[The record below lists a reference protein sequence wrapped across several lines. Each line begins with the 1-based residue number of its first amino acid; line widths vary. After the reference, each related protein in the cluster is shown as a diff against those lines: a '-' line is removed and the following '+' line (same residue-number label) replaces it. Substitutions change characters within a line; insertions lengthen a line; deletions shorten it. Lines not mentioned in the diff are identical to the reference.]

1 MRLLLKTDTVRKRLK
16 VIGIAVIAL
25 AVLFWYAGNL
35 QADKTPYELKEAAQT
50 LRLTV
55 TLRIVGGLVT
65 AWAVVSMLRFGRR
78 WRARLETI
86 NTMPG
91 ILLSIAV
98 PRSLGDDVRDQ
109 TDFWRRLSSYL
120 PRPDEL
126 PCPHISFEIS
136 GTRDVV
142 LYSIFIPG
150 MEGLEHSLREEV
162 VREWPGAQLRELV
175 ISPDDVPPAHR
186 HRVFPDPAGFGG
198 YKKPVVAWND
208 FRLAGKDSLPL
219 HEDTGRGARGK
230 DPVEAFLG
238 ALSAIDTEMTVGIQ
252 FHVRPALAAF
262 RERWQKEVQ
271 RTENRA
277 AKMKQAKQ
285 PVLKSF
291 LEPARLLE
299 SRLDKA
305 TAIWEVGM
313 RVWAASER
321 EQETNHGLDRLSRVL
336 LAQTRGKHNHL
347 VVADTG
353 RDPIPIQERHYP
365 ASGGVLLT
373 DVELGRLIHLPAAA
387 VAEPYK
393 KLYRA
398 GSTDLPPDP
407 RGVVRDPASSR
418 IYGAYTHNTGE
429 KVYFGHDPEFTRMGT
444 FIAGATGTGKS
455 TVLANIV
462 IQDFM
467 NGAGGLVLDPHV
479 DFVREVMRNVP
490 PDRLEDVIV
499 YDIRDRQPPLYNI
512 CLAAH
517 GLGAAATVESI
528 MGAIQVVMEANWAG
542 AVRMQEILRNAFFL
556 SVGALGERASLIQVD
571 KLLKDEF
578 FREDLIAAIRDPVQ
592 YGATIDFWRQNF
604 AGWNETEKTQAVTIA
619 LRRLN
624 ALTSRPAVRRSLA
637 MPMNTLDL
645 ATELNRG
652 RLILVPLHVSMG
664 EEAQKIL
671 GALLVRD
678 FYNAMLMREA
688 IPKQERR
695 NAILVMDEMA
705 SFIGDTAGF
714 VEKLAA
720 QCRKYGLVLVGAAQF
735 YKQLPPSV
743 LNEVLENCRTQIALS
758 GGADYAKT
766 VRQIMGGEISI
777 SDVQNLPPYAAYVKA
792 AVFGGTTMPCLIQT
806 LPPIEPDWAEPKSA
820 DGFCTPPKPEWEP
833 LLPGANPVTKAPA
846 SPRDVLAPE
855 LFAYMNR
862 LAKDNLSAATDYAAS
877 LPVEV
882 FDALLTTQR
891 QFDAWKR
898 QEILCNPGVIKDPI
912 SRLYT
917 LSRLELGIRDYMMD
931 AIFVRDFYRR
941 IGGNGMGPNH
951 LGNTVSSISPDTA
964 ADEVEEVAFD
974 DDTFYYNE

>member
-16 VIGIAVIAL
+16 VIGITAVAL

-35 QADKTPYELKEAAQT
+35 QANKTPYELKEAAQT

-55 TLRIVGGLVT
+55 TLRAVGGLVM
-65 AWAVVSMLRFGRR
+65 AWAVVSLLRFRSR
-78 WRARLETI
+78 WRKKQAAI
-86 NTMPG
+86 NAMPG
-91 ILLSIAV
+91 VLLSIAV

-109 TDFWRRLSSYL
+109 TDFWRRLASYL

-150 MEGLEHSLREEV
+150 IEGLEHSLREEI

-175 ISPDDVPPAHR
+175 VSPNDVPPAYR
-186 HRVFPDPAGFGG
+186 NRVFPDPAGFGG
-198 YKKPVVAWND
+198 FQKPVVAWNE
-208 FRLAGKDSLPL
+208 FWLAGKDSMPL
-219 HEDTGRGARGK
+219 YEDTGKGARGK

-238 ALSAIDTEMTVGIQ
+238 ALSAIDTDAALGIQ

-262 RERWQKEVQ
+262 RERWQNEVQ

-291 LEPARLLE
+291 LEPARLVE
-299 SRLDKA
+299 SRLEKA

-313 RVWAASER
+313 RVWAASEND
-321 EQETNHGLDRLSRVL
+321 QEAHHGLDRLSRVL
-336 LAQTRGKHNHL
+336 LAQTRGKHNQL
-347 VVADTG
+347 AVAETG
-353 RDPIPIQERHYP
+353 RDPTPVQERHYP

-373 DVELGRLIHLPAAA
+373 DAELGRLIHLPSAA

-407 RGVVRDPASSR
+407 RGVVRDPAGSR
-418 IYGAYTHNTGE
+418 IYGTYIHNTGE
-429 KVYFGHDPEFTRMGT
+429 KVYFGHDPESTRMGT

-499 YDIRDRQPPLYNI
+499 YDIRDRQTPLYNI
-512 CLAAH
+512 CMAAH

-556 SVGALGERASLIQVD
+556 AVGALGERASLIQVD

-604 AGWNETEKTQAVTIA
+604 AGWNDTEKTQAVTIA

-624 ALTSRPAVRRSLA
+624 ALTARPEVRRSLA

-645 ATELNRG
+645 AAELNRG
-652 RLILVPLHVSMG
+652 RLILVPLHISMG

-688 IPKQERR
+688 IPNQERR
-695 NAILVMDEMA
+695 SAILVMDEMA

-766 VRQIMGGEISI
+766 VRQIMGGEISV
-777 SDVQNLPPYAAYVKA
+777 SDVQNLPPYTAYVKA

-806 LPPIEPDWAEPKSA
+806 LPPIKPDWAEPKA
-820 DGFCTPPKPEWEP
+820 ANGFCTPPESAWKP
-833 LLPGANPVTKAPA
+833 LLPGAAPVVNPPT
-846 SPRDVLAPE
+846 SPREVLAPK
-855 LFAYMNR
+855 LFAYVNR
-862 LAKDNLSAATDYAAS
+862 LAKNNLSAAADYAAS
-877 LPVEV
+877 LPVDV

-891 QFDAWKR
+891 QYDAWKR

-931 AIFVRDFYRR
+931 AIFIRDFYRR
-941 IGGNGMGPNH
+941 AGGSSLGLKPSANGSLP
-951 LGNTVSSISPDTA
+951 VPSDTSA
-964 ADEVEEVAFD
+964 GDVEAVTFD
-974 DDTFYYNE
+974 DDSFYYND